1 MTATTRKRNP
11 EARARTYV
19 EDTLGVDAVYGEA
32 TEALTRHEAEQENMV
47 RCAKAKRDL
56 HEKIDTREQE
66 LVAEH
71 AATWD
76 GSQAAFDR
84 HIKAVFQND
93 GDLVSLRASVRTAS
107 TEYERAEAA
116 ARHLE
121 FTIRVATARMEELAG
136 RLHFYGAVKMSV
148 AAANDT
154 DKTPGADA

>member
-1 MTATTRKRNP
+1 MTTPKRTNP
-11 EARARTYV
+11 ESRARSYV
-19 EDTLGVDAVYGEA
+19 EGTLGVDSVYAEA
-32 TEALTRHEAEQENMV
+32 TEALARHQAEQENMV

-56 HEKIDTREQE
+56 HEKIDTREQH

-71 AATWD
+71 GATWD

-93 GDLVSLRASVRTAS
+93 GDLVSLRASVRTAA

-116 ARHLE
+116 ARHEE
-121 FTIRVATARMEELAG
+121 FVLRVATARLEELAG

-154 DKTPGADA
+154 DKTPGASE